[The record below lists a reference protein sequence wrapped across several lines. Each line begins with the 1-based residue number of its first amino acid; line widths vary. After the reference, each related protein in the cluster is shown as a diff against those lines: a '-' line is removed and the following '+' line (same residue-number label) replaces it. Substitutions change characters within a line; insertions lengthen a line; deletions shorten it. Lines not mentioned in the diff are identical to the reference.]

1 MRVNALLLHRIEKA
15 GKRSRRRNRVGH
27 DQVHDLKRFYDL
39 GRAADMILVRMGEDH
54 IIYLLGIFF
63 KIGDKIV
70 SRIRRASV
78 DQDTAALRA
87 EKFRVSLSDIYEM
100 HFAFPFRGRK
110 KKFVTEYA
118 ENRRRAQNKCSDK
131 RFCGNFS

>member
-1 MRVNALLLHRIEKA
+1 MCVNALLLHRIEKA

-39 GRAADMILVRMGEDH
+39 GRAADMILMRMGEDH

-87 EKFRVSLSDIYEM
+87 EKFRVSLSDIYEIRYGICRESPP
-100 HFAFPFRGRK
+100 H
-110 KKFVTEYA
+110 TE
-118 ENRRRAQNKCSDK
+118 
-131 RFCGNFS
+131 